1 MKNGKYH
8 SAKRKAPLINS
19 LILPVFFDIP
29 KLRFYTNNFL
39 SNEISHHKLYF
50 LLKMEGLAQLR
61 GNMMKPNSS
70 CLHPQYLSPFINS
83 CTLNRDTVCHPI
95 SPFSS
100 AKVKEL
106 ILWKHLSSLKQRCCG
121 NITGVL
127 LVTRCL
133 YKQLPI
139 CCVHYRVLSPGVLRI
154 DSHSHTGLLR
164 PVAV

>member
-1 MKNGKYH
+1 MENIIVQNE
-8 SAKRKAPLINS
+8 KRRWLIAWSFQYS
-19 LILPVFFDIP
+19 LSYQSFDSIQ
-29 KLRFYTNNFL
+29 FL
-39 SNEISHHKLYF
+39 MTFLIISYISY
-50 LLKMEGLAQLR
+50 LKWRDLHNCEVTWWNQTALAW
-61 GNMMKPNSS
+61 
-70 CLHPQYLSPFINS
+70 HPQYLSPFINS
-83 CTLNRDTVCHPI
+83 CTLNKDTVCHPV

-127 LVTRCL
+127 LITRCL
-133 YKQLPI
+133 YKQLPM

-154 DSHSHTGLLR
+154 YSHSHTGLLR